1 MSLFLLLCYNNDAI
15 AMVYYEPGQ
24 DRNGAA
30 LRRSGHVRWFYT
42 MYTLDEKF
50 MLEALKEAKKSEL
63 LDEVPVGAIIVKDN
77 KIIARGHN
85 LREKSVD
92 PTCHA
97 EIVAI
102 RKACK
107 KLNSWRLEDCTIY
120 VTIEPCSMCAGTLLW
135 TRIKKIVYGAKD
147 LKGGALGSSYN
158 LFDVKNINHHPEV
171 VGGVLEEKC
180 SSIISSFFRN
190 KR

>member
-1 MSLFLLLCYNNDAI
+1 MVLLIMYNI
-15 AMVYYEPGQ
+15 
-24 DRNGAA
+24 
-30 LRRSGHVRWFYT
+30 
-42 MYTLDEKF
+42 DEKY
-50 MLEALKEAKKSEL
+50 MAEALKEAVKSANF
-63 LDEVPVGAIIVKDN
+63 DEVPVGAVIVKDG

-85 LREKSVD
+85 LREKSND
-92 PTCHA
+92 PTSHA
-97 EIVAI
+97 EINAI

-147 LKGGALGSSYN
+147 LKGGALVSSYS
-158 LFDVKNINHHPEV
+158 LFDVKNINHHPEI

-180 SSIISSFFRN
+180 SRIMSDFFKS

>member
-1 MSLFLLLCYNNDAI
+1 
-15 AMVYYEPGQ
+15 MVYYEPGQ

-85 LREKSVD
+85 LREKSAD
-92 PTCHA
+92 PTSHA

-158 LFDVKNINHHPEV
+158 LFDVTNINHHPEV

>member
-1 MSLFLLLCYNNDAI
+1 MA
-15 AMVYYEPGQ
+15 YYEPGQ

-30 LRRSGHVRWFYT
+30 LRSSGHVRWFIY

-50 MLEALKEAKKSEL
+50 MTQALKEAEKSANF
-63 LDEVPVGAIIVKDN
+63 DEVPVGAVIVKDG

-85 LREKSVD
+85 LREHTND
-92 PTCHA
+92 PTAHA

-120 VTIEPCSMCAGTLLW
+120 VTIEPCSMCAGALLW

-147 LKGGALGSSYN
+147 PKGGALNSSYS
-158 LFDVKNINHHPEV
+158 LFEVKNINHHPEIA
-171 VGGVLEEKC
+171 GGVLEERC
-180 SSIISSFFRN
+180 SSIMTTFFRN